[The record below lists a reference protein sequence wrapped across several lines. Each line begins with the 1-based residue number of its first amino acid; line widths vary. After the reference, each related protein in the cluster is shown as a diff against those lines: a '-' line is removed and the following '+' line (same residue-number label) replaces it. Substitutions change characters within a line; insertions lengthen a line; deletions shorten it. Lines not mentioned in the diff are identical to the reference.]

1 MSNYTDFFEDEYRYA
16 LSHVEYNRH
25 FSGDD
30 KPTTVSFVAKDSY
43 VVSSRS
49 EREIH
54 VAFNRYIGYNPVS
67 NFDIMISFD
76 MAFTLKKAVSSDSID
91 DSDIIRILKESQFT
105 TEMIS
110 KSSLL
115 ISQLTMIGN
124 LNPMILPPN
133 YISNA
138 D

>member
-1 MSNYTDFFEDEYRYA
+1 M
-16 LSHVEYNRH
+16 
-25 FSGDD
+25 
-30 KPTTVSFVAKDSY
+30 SFVAKDSY
-43 VVSSRS
+43 AVSSRS

-54 VAFNRYIGYNPVS
+54 VAFNRYIGYNPIS
-67 NFDIMISFD
+67 NFDIIISFD

-133 YISNA
+133 YIVSV
-138 D
+138 DK